1 LRFGRQSVKNY
12 PDEGLEQ
19 VCGWLRDNCADI
31 HRPEPF
37 AEVVPKRGTNRPGGG
52 AQACSAAKR
61 LPRKG
66 FLALSTAQAAPY
78 YHHQF
83 EILNT
88 VLNTLDTFRM
98 DFQALQQRLRRFAD
112 ERDWQPYQTP
122 KNLAMAMT
130 VEAAELLEIF
140 QWLTPE
146 QSMNLSDDQRRHLGE
161 ELSDV
166 LLYLVQIADHGG
178 VDLEAAVERK
188 LAMNAIKH
196 PPKRS

>member
-1 LRFGRQSVKNY
+1 MWLKDFLR
-12 PDEGLEQ
+12 
-19 VCGWLRDNCADI
+19 
-31 HRPEPF
+31 
-37 AEVVPKRGTNRPGGG
+37 
-52 AQACSAAKR
+52 
-61 LPRKG
+61 
-66 FLALSTAQAAPY
+66 LSTAQTGPY
-78 YHHQF
+78 YHDHF

-88 VLNTLDTFRM
+88 VWNTENSLPM
-98 DFQALQQRLRRFAD
+98 DIPALQQRLRRFAD

-146 QSMNLSDDQRRHLGE
+146 QSRNLDDGQRRHLGE

-188 LAMNAIKH
+188 LAMNAVKH

>member
-1 LRFGRQSVKNY
+1 
-12 PDEGLEQ
+12 
-19 VCGWLRDNCADI
+19 
-31 HRPEPF
+31 
-37 AEVVPKRGTNRPGGG
+37 
-52 AQACSAAKR
+52 
-61 LPRKG
+61 
-66 FLALSTAQAAPY
+66 LSTAPAAL
-78 YHHQF
+78 YHHDYF

-88 VLNTLDTFRM
+88 VWNTEDSFPM
-98 DFQALQQRLRRFAD
+98 DIHALQQRLRRFAD
-112 ERDWQPYQTP
+112 DRDWQPYQTP

-146 QSMNLSDDQRRHLGE
+146 QSLALDEDQRRHLGE

-196 PPKRS
+196 PPTKKS

>member
-1 LRFGRQSVKNY
+1 
-12 PDEGLEQ
+12 
-19 VCGWLRDNCADI
+19 
-31 HRPEPF
+31 
-37 AEVVPKRGTNRPGGG
+37 
-52 AQACSAAKR
+52 
-61 LPRKG
+61 
-66 FLALSTAQAAPY
+66 
-78 YHHQF
+78 
-83 EILNT
+83 
-88 VLNTLDTFRM
+88 M
-98 DFQALQQRLRRFAD
+98 DVSALQARLRRFAAD
-112 ERDWQPYQTP
+112 RDWQPYQTP

-146 QSMNLSDDQRRHLGE
+146 QSCDLSDDQRRHLGE

-196 PPKRS
+196 PPLKRS

>member
-1 LRFGRQSVKNY
+1 
-12 PDEGLEQ
+12 
-19 VCGWLRDNCADI
+19 
-31 HRPEPF
+31 
-37 AEVVPKRGTNRPGGG
+37 
-52 AQACSAAKR
+52 
-61 LPRKG
+61 
-66 FLALSTAQAAPY
+66 LSTAPAGLY
-78 YHHQF
+78 YHDHF

-88 VLNTLDTFRM
+88 VWNTENSFPM
-98 DFQALQQRLRRFAD
+98 DIPALQQRLRRFAD

-146 QSMNLSDDQRRHLGE
+146 QSLNLDEDQRRHLGE

-178 VDLEAAVERK
+178 VDLEAAIERK
-188 LAMNAIKH
+188 LTMNAVKH
-196 PPKRS
+196 PPKKKKS